1 MSKKI
6 ICFTV
11 LLLSFF
17 IWRTAMVSAEEITSG
32 QAKLNQA
39 QVNLLK
45 SLHIKILAPSYV
57 PEGFEVI
64 AVIASVKRGRFGGGP
79 SYAILYRGKNNQ
91 SFGIESTTGGIG
103 DPPNDKVLTVTNPV
117 LGKIALLIHKQG
129 FGGNVKPGFISGWIK
144 GKGNFYHFI
153 GAGLHSEI
161 KGDNNVSEKE
171 ALKILKSLRYMKL

>member
-1 MSKKI
+1 MLKR
-6 ICFTV
+6 
-11 LLLSFF
+11 LLSIMVFVTVFF
-17 IWRTAMVSAEEITSG
+17 VLATTLVFAEEITPR
-32 QAKLNQA
+32 QAGLNAA

-45 SLHIKILAPSYV
+45 SLGIKILAPSYL

-64 AVIASVKRGRFGGGP
+64 AVVASVKRGRFGGGP
-79 SYAILYRGKNNQ
+79 SYAILYRGKNNR

-103 DPPNDKVLTVTNPV
+103 DPPYDKVLTVTNPV

-129 FGGNVKPGFISGWIK
+129 FGGDVKPGFISGWIE
-144 GKGNFYHFI
+144 GKGNYYHFI
-153 GAGLHSEI
+153 GAGLHNEI